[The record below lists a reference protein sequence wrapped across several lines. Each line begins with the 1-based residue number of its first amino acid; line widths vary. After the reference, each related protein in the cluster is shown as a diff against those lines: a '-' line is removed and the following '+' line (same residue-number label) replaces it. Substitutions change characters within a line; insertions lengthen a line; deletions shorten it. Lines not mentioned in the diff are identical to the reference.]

1 MSIQDFLPYLNIVL
15 MICLAIGG
23 FFAWRKGYSQE
34 SNAIQ
39 VSTIDALKE
48 EVASLRRKVDDLEKE
63 RSTQDRVIATI
74 RYALRQYGL
83 RVTIAGDFVTLAD
96 TSGKSKT
103 TPVRAGPTP
112 ITSLMGTDDDDDSDV
127 S

>member
-23 FFAWRKGYSQE
+23 VVAWRKGYSQE

-39 VSTIDALKE
+39 ISTIDALKE

-74 RYALRQYGL
+74 RYALKQSGTHI
-83 RVTIAGDFVTLAD
+83 TIAGDFVTL
-96 TSGKSKT
+96 SSRSSKDRVVRIQDKL
-103 TPVRAGPTP
+103 PVQ
-112 ITSLMGTDDDDDSDV
+112 INLSEDEESDAI
-127 S
+127 